1 MSSRHTNQLK
11 IIINFSHNL
20 RAKLEQ
26 RIESLY
32 KKKKTTNKIESLE
45 HKKYVIHISCNKVP
59 AQKHL
64 ISAENMIIS

>member
-32 KKKKTTNKIESLE
+32 KKKKTTNKIE
-45 HKKYVIHISCNKVP
+45 IIGT
-59 AQKHL
+59 QKICHSHQL
-64 ISAENMIIS
+64 